1 MAGGKQA
8 GTTQRVKLYWV
19 FTKDHG
25 EDWFVVAESA
35 SSARAYH
42 EDFEGYGTG
51 DARSRLIVQDVP
63 LTKFTNGE
71 PPCHAQLR
79 ELMALGFENAGSVPN
94 QRSVRFEG
102 NTYTEGILKS
112 MVEARRRNIAVTL
125 GENGDQEHG
134 AATCSAEDETGV
146 KRGLHL
152 VH

>member
-1 MAGGKQA
+1 VHPLRHILAGGEQGPWMAGNTK
-8 GTTQRVKLYWV
+8 RVKLYWV

-25 EDWFVVAESA
+25 EDWFVFAESA

-102 NTYTEGILKS
+102 KTYTEGILKS
-112 MVEARRRNIAVTL
+112 MVEAGRRNMTGMLA
-125 GENGDQEHG
+125 GEREPG
-134 AATCSAEDETGV
+134 AWSSN
-146 KRGLHL
+146 LL
-152 VH
+152 S

>member
-1 MAGGKQA
+1 MSSRKK
-8 GTTQRVKLYWV
+8 TVKLYWV

-25 EDWFVVAESA
+25 EDWFVFAASA

-42 EDFEGYGTG
+42 ENFEGYDTG
-51 DARSRLIVQDVP
+51 DARARLMVRDIH

-112 MVEARRRNIAVTL
+112 LVDAGRKNLVVMLR
-125 GENGDQEHG
+125 ENGDHEPG
-134 AATCSAEDETGV
+134 EATCSTAGPEGETEV
-146 KRGLHL
+146 ARGLQLIH
-152 VH
+152 